1 MKKPT
6 ATKTETGEATS
17 DPSRYRLRLCISGAT
32 PRSTQAIAN
41 IKEIGETRLH
51 GRSDLEVIH
60 AYQQAALVR
69 DQQIV
74 VLPTLI
80 KHLPL
85 TLRRLIG
92 DLSDREQ
99 ILVGAGIMPD
109 EESGTDLLK
118 DGVDARSR

>member
-6 ATKTETGEATS
+6 ATRTRGGDTATA
-17 DPSRYRLRLCISGAT
+17 PGRYRLRLFISGAT

-51 GRSDLEVIH
+51 GNYDLEVID
-60 AYQQAALVR
+60 AYQQAELVR

-80 KHLPL
+80 K
-85 TLRRLIG
+85 
-92 DLSDREQ
+92 
-99 ILVGAGIMPD
+99 
-109 EESGTDLLK
+109 
-118 DGVDARSR
+118 